1 MIQNYSFFCLF
12 IVVLKQRREADAA
25 LFSELHRKLQ
35 TQVSIHNVLRIF
47 PYMMHRL
54 DIHGLHIVL
63 CTCWFCCLVNR
74 AYWNIDGPSYTSC
87 SASVKTQGSRPT
99 GFLYEIFLQLLHNN
113 IMKIIWH
120 LCIMFFPVHR
130 CVVMELF
137 SPRLC
142 PVTSTPPRST
152 TPVPRASR
160 SATQSALPPPIT
172 PAWPPV
178 ASAVWECSPSTG
190 LDRPL
195 RLCLPGEWQ
204 WWLCNLRVKCRN
216 TVTMSCQ
223 APKRTKISI

>member
-1 MIQNYSFFCLF
+1 MDCILF
-12 IVVLKQRREADAA
+12 I
-25 LFSELHRKLQ
+25 
-35 TQVSIHNVLRIF
+35 
-47 PYMMHRL
+47 Y
-54 DIHGLHIVL
+54 
-63 CTCWFCCLVNR
+63 TCWFCCLVNR

-99 GFLYEIFLQLLHNN
+99 GFLYEIFLPPVILQLLHNN

-120 LCIMFFPVHR
+120 LCIRAEVMFFPVHR
-130 CVVMELF
+130 CVVMELCL
-137 SPRLC
+137 PILC

-178 ASAVWECSPSTG
+178 ASAVWECFPSTG

-195 RLCLPGEWQ
+195 RLCLLGEWQ
-204 WWLCNLRVKCRN
+204 
-216 TVTMSCQ
+216 
-223 APKRTKISI
+223 